1 MESTAQKPRI
11 VIVGGGFAGAYCA
24 QALEKKLAVAEAEI
38 VLLDRNN
45 YFVFSPLLIEAGIGD
60 LEPRH
65 AVVSIRSFLRRT
77 EFQMAEVRSVDRAS
91 QQVHYHLV
99 GGTEPRTI
107 FYDHLVLAMGSVPR
121 LPAVPGLA
129 THGYQLKSL
138 VDGVV
143 LRDRVIQLLEWANA
157 IDDLTERRSLL
168 HLVVVGANY
177 TGVEVAGEFLAFM
190 RTAAKKF
197 SNLTPDDCRATLFE
211 LSGRILP
218 TLDERLAAY
227 AARQITRHGTTI
239 RLEETLS
246 RIEADHCITRSG
258 ERIEASTVIWCAGI
272 APPPLL
278 AASGLPVDR
287 AGYLRCE
294 RDFRVVD
301 HDNLWA
307 IGDCAA
313 NPDAEGKPYPPTAQH
328 AVRMGPHLAANLV
341 AVLRRRSTR
350 PFDFTALGS
359 LAALGGHRG
368 VARIFG
374 RDFSGWFAWFLW
386 RSVYLMKMPGWG
398 RRLRVALD
406 WTLDLF
412 SSRDYVQLGVHRFK
426 FEDRPGQ
433 VVIGGVDTVPESRPG
448 GEDNEGQEKSSGPG

>member
-1 MESTAQKPRI
+1 MQAENSKPRL

-24 QALEKKLAVAEAEI
+24 QALEKKLTADKAEV

-65 AVVSIRSFLRRT
+65 AVVSIRSFLRRS
-77 EFQMAEVRSVDRAS
+77 EFQMAEVRSVDRAA
-91 QQVHYHLV
+91 QQVHYQLV

-121 LPAVPGLA
+121 LPDVPGLVE
-129 THGYQLKSL
+129 HGYQIKSL

-157 IDDLTERRSLL
+157 VDDLAERRSLL

-227 AARQITRHGTTI
+227 AAREITRHGTTI

-258 ERIEASTVIWCAGI
+258 ERIDSNTVIWCAGI

-313 NPDAEGKPYPPTAQH
+313 NPDAVGKPYPPTAQN

-341 AVLRRRSTR
+341 AVLQHRATR
-350 PFDFTALGS
+350 PFDFKMLGS

-386 RSVYLMKMPGWG
+386 RMVYLMKMPGWG
-398 RRLRVALD
+398 RRARVALD

-412 SSRDYVQLGVHRFK
+412 CSRDYVQLGVHRFK
-426 FEDRPGQ
+426 FEDRPGH
-433 VVIGGVDTVPESRPG
+433 VVVGGAKAAE
-448 GEDNEGQEKSSGPG
+448 EGQAKSEEESCGPD